1 MSATMYVLMA
11 SVAVLILAGVV
22 VAELS
27 HRAHQQ
33 RRKRKKNG

>member
-1 MSATMYVLMA
+1 MSATTYVLMA
-11 SVAVLILAGVV
+11 SVAVLILAGAV

-33 RRKRKKNG
+33 RRKGKGDG